1 MFTRYK
7 GARVSVHFTVTYFD
21 CKGNGSTQ
29 ETSKLTRNGS
39 TQETSKLTRVPRS
52 WVNNSG
58 LLVFDISMSET
69 KCLQGG
75 QSSFGK

>member
-1 MFTRYK
+1 MFTKYK

-29 ETSKLTRNGS
+29 ETSKLTR
-39 TQETSKLTRVPRS
+39 VPRS

-58 LLVFDISMSET
+58 LLVLDISMSET

-75 QSSFGK
+75 QSSW